1 MPRYAYTCDRCNVEF
16 LTIHSIDEVLETCKE
31 CAATGTL
38 TKLLTKP
45 SYGIKKRGADR
56 VGKITEDFIEDSRQE
71 LKKQRRDLDK
81 QR

>member
-16 LTIHSIDEVLETCKE
+16 LTVHGIDEVLEACKE

-45 SYGIKKRGADR
+45 SYGIKKEAVDR
-56 VGKITEDFIEDSRQE
+56 VGKVTEDFIEESRE
-71 LKKQRRDLDK
+71 DLKKQHRDLYK